1 MSKTECRDRVLNL
14 PESSH
19 FSKCKIGTN
28 LFLLVYYYHIETIFD
43 KGYANLGQNRV
54 LEPLK
59 LVFFSPKS
67 EKTGNASQLSKRM
80 ITILLYRPAT
90 TV

>member
-1 MSKTECRDRVLNL
+1 MSKSQCRDRVLNL

-19 FSKCKIGTN
+19 FEKYKIGTK

-43 KGYANLGQNRV
+43 KGYANLGQTRV
-54 LEPLK
+54 LELLK

-67 EKTGNASQLSKRM
+67 ERTENASQLSK
-80 ITILLYRPAT
+80 
-90 TV
+90 